1 MCLFQLWF
9 FQNICPVEGLLGHL
23 VVLLLVFK
31 GISILFSIVAISIYT
46 PKQCMMV
53 PFSPHPL
60 QHLLPVDFFDDD
72 HSEWCEMISHCSFDL
87 HFFNNKWCWA
97 FFHEFIICLYV
108 FFVEMS
114 VYAFCPLFDWVICFS
129 GIELHELL
137 VYSRDNL
144 LSVVSFVI
152 YFILVWGLS
161 FHTIYSFLYC
171 SKAFNYV
178 PLVYFCFYFHYSRMW
193 V

>member
-1 MCLFQLWF
+1 MQWTLGHMCLFQLWF

-31 GISILFSIVAISIYT
+31 GISILFSTVAISIYI
-46 PKQCMMV
+46 PKQCTMV

-60 QHLLPVDFFDDD
+60 QHLLPVDFLMMAILNGVR
-72 HSEWCEMISHCSFDL
+72 WNLIVVLICISLIMNDVEH
-87 HFFNNKWCWA
+87 

-108 FFVEMS
+108 FFGEMT

-144 LSVVSFVI
+144 FSVVSFVI
-152 YFILVWGLS
+152 YFISVWGLS
-161 FHTIYSFLYC
+161 FHPIYSFLYC
-171 SKAFNYV
+171 SKAFKFN
-178 PLVYFCFYFHYSRMW
+178 
-193 V
+193 